1 MAVSTLRSMGSGS
14 CWGGGEGGEG
24 AGASG
29 DPLGVVGL
37 GADGAGGA
45 GAGVWV
51 GGVGRGG
58 VAGAGAGAG
67 PESTRDRTA
76 KRPGLARRRSRPP
89 DNRCHTRP
97 RNCSGTPLR
106 IRRLNLAGFR
116 AMYAARLEPSGPSI
130 FIHLRMRRSC
140 RSRPRSSSRSRS
152 RSRSLRH
159 RSAASAAASSLSGCA
174 SAAAAA
180 ATAAAAPAAPPEL
193 PAPRLGLRTWEACR
207 LLISPARPAPGRG
220 RDAAER

>member
-89 DNRCHTRP
+89 GGMEGRGELAAEEMGAVHWDETREPKRHPTQRCPCHYLTPP
-97 RNCSGTPLR
+97 R
-106 IRRLNLAGFR
+106 
-116 AMYAARLEPSGPSI
+116 
-130 FIHLRMRRSC
+130 
-140 RSRPRSSSRSRS
+140 
-152 RSRSLRH
+152 
-159 RSAASAAASSLSGCA
+159 
-174 SAAAAA
+174 
-180 ATAAAAPAAPPEL
+180 APAMHHA
-193 PAPRLGLRTWEACR
+193 TV
-207 LLISPARPAPGRG
+207 SPHLHP
-220 RDAAER
+220 